1 MKVGDRVRQNDK
13 AIKMT
18 VKSGKQLPIS
28 WTTGIVIEIRDQL
41 PPKKEETEQLIKILS
56 YLGRQVDVLWSNE
69 KLSKNF
75 AENSLRVLN
84 EK

>member
-28 WTTGIVIEIRDQL
+28 CTTGIVIEIRDQL

-56 YLGRQVDVLWSNE
+56 YLGRQVDVLWSNG